1 MRLIPLA
8 IVAMLFTGTLF
19 TSCGLIGK
27 QSKTATEAE
36 QPIFSTFMDSVSYI
50 IGAEIGSSFRNNQI
64 DISTRALVKGMQDAM
79 QEADTL
85 FSEATNES
93 VMMAFQRRLQMAE
106 MEKLEKQ
113 SAGNRQEQETYMTMN
128 AKDPTVM
135 ETPSGI
141 QYRVITMGTGM
152 KPLATD
158 TVQVHYEGRFADGET
173 FDASR
178 MHSMEPVEF
187 PLNRVIS
194 GWTEAVQ
201 LMPVGSVFELVIP
214 ADMAYGERGNDRIPP
229 AKMLIFTVELV
240 GIKR

>member
-1 MRLIPLA
+1 MRRIPFALCMVLIA
-8 IVAMLFTGTLF
+8 GALF

-27 QSKTATEAE
+27 QSKPVAVAE
-36 QPIFSTFMDSVSYI
+36 QPLFSTFMDSVSYI
-50 IGAEIGSSFRNNQI
+50 IGTEIGSSFRNNQI
-64 DISTRALVKGMQDAM
+64 EISTPAMVKGMQDAM
-79 QEADTL
+79 QESDTL
-85 FSEATNES
+85 ISEAERER
-93 VMMAFQRRLQMAE
+93 VMMAFQFRMQMAE
-106 MEKLEKQ
+106 MERKEKE

-128 AKDPTVM
+128 RKDPTVM

-141 QYRVITMGTGM
+141 QYRIITLGSGE

-229 AKMLIFTVELV
+229 AKMLIFTVELI